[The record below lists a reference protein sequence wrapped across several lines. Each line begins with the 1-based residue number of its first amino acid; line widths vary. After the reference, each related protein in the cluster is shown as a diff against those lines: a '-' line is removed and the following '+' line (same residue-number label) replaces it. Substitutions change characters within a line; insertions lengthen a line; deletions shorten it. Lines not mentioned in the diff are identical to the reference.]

1 MSSSS
6 SSAITVANS
15 ASDHSGRTDRAIA
28 ASASYFFHNSCQL
41 WSISKGFLSFV
52 FWGINDFFRSNNSN
66 SVAEIDGEEISFNQ
80 FINEFNKII
89 RSNNI
94 QSEKIAITN
103 NIHILAVSN
112 IVSEKLLKIHA
123 KKLGVAIDD
132 TIIAI
137 EIKNSKEFKD
147 KDFFSRTKYE
157 KFLLERNIN
166 SKILEEQINKNLKKK
181 IIIESITGYI
191 PNNKKIPEITL
202 KDKIN
207 ILYEDF
213 LRKNY
218 KIIIKEKQLNDYLK
232 NI

>member
-1 MSSSS
+1 MLSSLRKFSETII
-6 SSAITVANS
+6 AKIFITI
-15 ASDHSGRTDRAIA
+15 IA
-28 ASASYFFHNSCQL
+28 
-41 WSISKGFLSFV
+41 LSFV

-166 SKILEEQINKNLKKK
+166 SKIFEEQINKNLKKK

-191 PNNKKIPEITL
+191 PNNKKIPETTL
-202 KDKIN
+202 KNKIN

>member
-1 MSSSS
+1 MLSSLRKFSET
-6 SSAITVANS
+6 IVAKIF
-15 ASDHSGRTDRAIA
+15 IA
-28 ASASYFFHNSCQL
+28 LIA
-41 WSISKGFLSFV
+41 LSFV

-66 SVAEIDGEEISFNQ
+66 LVAEIDGEEISFNQ

-89 RSNNI
+89 RNNNI

-103 NIHILAVSN
+103 NIHIIAVSN

-137 EIKNSKEFKD
+137 EIKNSNEFKD

-191 PNNKKIPEITL
+191 PKNKKIAESSL
-202 KDKIN
+202 KNKIN
-207 ILYEDF
+207 VLYEDF

>member
-1 MSSSS
+1 MLSSLRKFSETIF
-6 SSAITVANS
+6 AKIFIVL
-15 ASDHSGRTDRAIA
+15 IA
-28 ASASYFFHNSCQL
+28 
-41 WSISKGFLSFV
+41 LSFV
-52 FWGINDFFRSNNSN
+52 FWGINDFFRSSFSN

-89 RSNNI
+89 RNNNI
-94 QSEKIAITN
+94 QSEKIAIKN
-103 NIHILAVSN
+103 NIHIIAVSN

-123 KKLGVAIDD
+123 KKLGVIIDD
-132 TIIAI
+132 TTIAI
-137 EIKNSKEFKD
+137 EIKNSHEFKD
-147 KDFFSRTKYE
+147 KEIFSRTKYE

-181 IIIESITGYI
+181 IITESITGYT
-191 PNNKKIPEITL
+191 PNNVKISDTIL
-202 KDKIN
+202 KNKIN

-218 KIIIKEKQLNDYLK
+218 KIVIKEKQLNNYLK

>member
-1 MSSSS
+1 MLSSLRKFSET
-6 SSAITVANS
+6 IVAKIF
-15 ASDHSGRTDRAIA
+15 IA
-28 ASASYFFHNSCQL
+28 LIA
-41 WSISKGFLSFV
+41 LSFV

-191 PNNKKIPEITL
+191 PNNKKIPETTL
-202 KDKIN
+202 KNKIN

>member
-1 MSSSS
+1 MLSSLRKFSET
-6 SSAITVANS
+6 IVAKIF
-15 ASDHSGRTDRAIA
+15 IA
-28 ASASYFFHNSCQL
+28 LIA
-41 WSISKGFLSFV
+41 LSFV
-52 FWGINDFFRSNNSN
+52 FWGINDFFRSSFSN

-89 RSNNI
+89 RNNNI
-94 QSEKIAITN
+94 QSEKIAIKN
-103 NIHILAVSN
+103 NIHIIAVSN

-123 KKLGVAIDD
+123 KKLGVIIDD
-132 TIIAI
+132 TTIAI
-137 EIKNSKEFKD
+137 EIKNSHEFKD
-147 KDFFSRTKYE
+147 KEIFSRTKYE

-181 IIIESITGYI
+181 IITESITGYT
-191 PNNKKIPEITL
+191 PNNVKISDTIL
-202 KDKIN
+202 KNKIN

-218 KIIIKEKQLNDYLK
+218 KIVIKEKQLNNYLK

>member
-1 MSSSS
+1 MLSSLRKFSETIVAKIFI
-6 SSAITVANS
+6 AI
-15 ASDHSGRTDRAIA
+15 IA
-28 ASASYFFHNSCQL
+28 
-41 WSISKGFLSFV
+41 LSFV

-123 KKLGVAIDD
+123 KKLGVTIDD

-147 KDFFSRTKYE
+147 KDIFSRTKYE

>member
-1 MSSSS
+1 MLSSLRKFSETIVAKIFI
-6 SSAITVANS
+6 AI
-15 ASDHSGRTDRAIA
+15 IA
-28 ASASYFFHNSCQL
+28 
-41 WSISKGFLSFV
+41 LSFV

-66 SVAEIDGEEISFNQ
+66 SVAEINGEKISFNQ
-80 FINEFNKII
+80 FIKEFNKII

-94 QSEKIAITN
+94 QSEKIAINN

-166 SKILEEQINKNLKKK
+166 SKILEDQINKNLKKK
-181 IIIESITGYI
+181 IIIESLTGYI
-191 PNNKKIPEITL
+191 PNNKIIPETIL
-202 KDKIN
+202 KNKIN

>member
-1 MSSSS
+1 MLSSLRKFSETII
-6 SSAITVANS
+6 AKIFITI
-15 ASDHSGRTDRAIA
+15 IA
-28 ASASYFFHNSCQL
+28 
-41 WSISKGFLSFV
+41 LSFV

-89 RSNNI
+89 RNNNI
-94 QSEKIAITN
+94 QSEKIAINN

-191 PNNKKIPEITL
+191 PNNKKIPETTL
-202 KDKIN
+202 KNKIN

-218 KIIIKEKQLNDYLK
+218 KILIKEKQLNDYLK

>member
-1 MSSSS
+1 MLSSLRKFSETIV
-6 SSAITVANS
+6 AKIFITI
-15 ASDHSGRTDRAIA
+15 IA
-28 ASASYFFHNSCQL
+28 
-41 WSISKGFLSFV
+41 LSFV

-147 KDFFSRTKYE
+147 KDIFSRTKYE

>member
-1 MSSSS
+1 MLSSLRKFSET
-6 SSAITVANS
+6 IVAKIF
-15 ASDHSGRTDRAIA
+15 IA
-28 ASASYFFHNSCQL
+28 LIA
-41 WSISKGFLSFV
+41 LSFV
-52 FWGINDFFRSNNSN
+52 FWGINDFFRSSYSN

-89 RSNNI
+89 RNNNI
-94 QSEKIAITN
+94 QSEKIAIKN
-103 NIHILAVSN
+103 NIHIIAVSN

-123 KKLGVAIDD
+123 KKLGVVIDD

-137 EIKNSKEFKD
+137 EIKNSYEFKD
-147 KDFFSRTKYE
+147 KEIFSRTKYE

-181 IIIESITGYI
+181 IITDSITGYT
-191 PNNKKIPEITL
+191 PNNIKISETIL
-202 KDKIN
+202 KNKIN

-218 KIIIKEKQLNDYLK
+218 RIVIKEKQLNNYLK